1 MVDIFLIVATIVAFL
16 ILLIVAV
23 YLLVYYQHPDDHNEA
38 CFPKIIVIIGIM
50 LAGATCLLLPLDVAN
65 NEGYAGCDGY
75 NTKLCGGLNMTLF
88 WDVFFWL
95 IPIWVFFMIPFSTFF
110 YEADDGML
118 MAGTSVA
125 PNPVRKSRLLSAVGY
140 TTGVVVVVAII
151 YIIAYFTG
159 SEAHIPVNEFT
170 GVDLLQA
177 LSLGS
182 DKRGVV
188 FQNTPMFNET
198 DGKPLPFSSN
208 QMQPMYG
215 NIYDEAYSVE
225 TTDEGEKTLF
235 MQVSTSTFFAALM
248 AWLGWFLFSIFG
260 GIGTASMPLDLLLV
274 FKNRPRHMDAVEF
287 VEVQKSLRDRVNELV
302 DIGEL
307 IKLERDTNPE
317 MGNVGGF
324 RNYMNAEK
332 RKEAR
337 NERQASLEFKQAVY
351 LLEQDV
357 DDFKACT
364 QDYDNYNPLRP
375 YISLIFGICSI
386 ILSFF
391 WLIHIIVYIFPK
403 NPWTPFLNNY
413 FAWFDKWF
421 ALFGVLS
428 VAIFTI
434 YLLFAAITGCF
445 KFGLRVA
452 CIQLHPMILG
462 KTYMSSFLFNTG
474 LVLLCALPVV
484 QFSAQAFSDYCRYS
498 TINQI
503 FNVQIDN
510 LVFFGFWFTKKIFI
524 YIYVSFIFLTCIYLL
539 LRPKDSGPSGLELR
553 DRLRSRSRRGR

>member
-1 MVDIFLIVATIVAFL
+1 MDIFLIVATTVAFL

-23 YLLVYYQHPDDHNEA
+23 YLLVYYQHPDDRNDA
-38 CFPKIIVIIGIM
+38 YFPKVVVIIGIM

-65 NEGYAGCDGY
+65 NEEYAGCDGY
-75 NTKLCGGLNMTLF
+75 NTKLCGGLNMELF
-88 WDVFFWL
+88 WDIFFWL
-95 IPIWVFFMIPFSTFF
+95 IPIWVFLMIPFSTFF

-118 MAGTSVA
+118 MAGTSVN
-125 PNPVRKSRLLSAVGY
+125 PNPIRKSRILSAVGW
-140 TTGVVVVVAII
+140 TSGVVVVVAVI
-151 YIIAYFTG
+151 YIIAYFLG
-159 SEAHIPVNEFT
+159 SEAQIPVTEFT
-170 GVDLLQA
+170 GPDLLQA
-177 LSLGS
+177 TTLGA

-188 FQNTPMFNET
+188 YLNNPIVNST
-198 DGKPLPFSSN
+198 DGEPLPFSN
-208 QMQPMYG
+208 DQLQPMDG
-215 NIYDEAYSVE
+215 NIYDEDYSVQV
-225 TTDEGEKTLF
+225 TTQGTVPLL
-235 MQVSTSTFFAALM
+235 MQVSVSTFFAALM

-260 GIGTASMPLDLLLV
+260 GIGMMAMPLDLLLV

-287 VEVQKSLRDRVNELV
+287 AESQKSLRDRVNELV

-307 IKLERDTNPE
+307 IKVERDTNPD

-337 NERQASLEFKQAVY
+337 NERQALLEFKQAVY

-364 QDYDNYNPLRP
+364 QDYNDYNPLKP
-375 YISLIFGICSI
+375 YISLFFGICSI
-386 ILSFF
+386 VLSLV
-391 WLIHIIVYIFPK
+391 WLIHIVVYIFPK
-403 NPWTPFLNNY
+403 NPWTPFLNSY
-413 FAWFDKWF
+413 FSWFDKWF
-421 ALFGVLS
+421 SLFGVLS

-434 YLLFAAITGCF
+434 YLLFAAVAGCF

-484 QFSAQAFSDYCRYS
+484 QFSAQAFSDYARYT
-498 TINQI
+498 TINQV

-510 LVFFGFWFTKKIFI
+510 LVFFGFWFTNKVFI
-524 YIYVSFIFLTCIYLL
+524 YMFVSFMALTGIYLL
-539 LRPKDSGPSGLELR
+539 VRPKDSGPSGIGLR
-553 DRLRSRSRRGR
+553 DRLRSRRA

>member
-1 MVDIFLIVATIVAFL
+1 MDVFLIVATTIVFIL
-16 ILLIVAV
+16 LLIVAI

-38 CFPKIIVIIGIM
+38 YFPKIVVIIGIM

-75 NTKLCGGLNMTLF
+75 NTKLCGGLNMELF
-88 WDVFFWL
+88 WNIFFWL
-95 IPIWVFFMIPFSTFF
+95 IPIWVFFMIPFSSFY

-118 MAGTSVA
+118 MAGTVVD
-125 PNPVRKSRLLSAVGY
+125 PNPVRKSRLLSALAW
-140 TTGVVVVVAII
+140 TSCVVVVFAII
-151 YIIAYFTG
+151 YAITYVLG
-159 SEAHIPVNEFT
+159 SEACIPVTELT
-170 GVDLLQA
+170 GADLL
-177 LSLGS
+177 LSTTLGA

-188 FQNTPMFNET
+188 FVNIPMTNSS
-198 DGKPLPFSSN
+198 DGELLPFSEDQLTEMDSN
-208 QMQPMYG
+208 L
-215 NIYDEAYSVE
+215 YDEAYSTTVSDNGIVE
-225 TTDEGEKTLF
+225 LI
-235 MQVSTSTFFAALM
+235 MQVSISTFFAALM

-260 GIGTASMPLDLLLV
+260 GIGMSSMPLDLLLV
-274 FKNRPRHMDAVEF
+274 FKNRPRYMDAVEF
-287 VEVQKSLRDRVNELV
+287 AEAQKSLRDRVNELV

-307 IKLERDTNPE
+307 IKIERDANPD

-324 RNYMNAEK
+324 RNYMIAEK

-337 NERQASLEFKQAVY
+337 NERQALLEFKQAVY

-357 DDFKACT
+357 DEFKACT
-364 QDYDNYNPLRP
+364 QDYNNYNPLKP
-375 YISLIFGICSI
+375 YISLFLGICSVI
-386 ILSFF
+386 ISVV
-391 WLIHIIVYIFPK
+391 WLIHIIAYVFPK
-403 NPWTPFLNNY
+403 SPWTPFLNNY

-421 ALFGVLS
+421 SLFGVIS

-434 YLLFAAITGCF
+434 YLLFSAVTGCF

-474 LVLLCALPVV
+474 LVLLCALPVA
-484 QFSAQAFSDYCRYS
+484 QFAAQSFSDYARYT

-510 LVFFGFWFTKKIFI
+510 LVFFGFWFTKKVFV
-524 YIYVSFIFLTCIYLL
+524 YILVSFMFLTCIYLCI
-539 LRPKDSGPSGLELR
+539 RPKDNAPNGVSLR
-553 DRLRSRSRRGR
+553 DKLRSRQA